1 MAVVPIR
8 VYLGGLFVY
17 ASLYKIA
24 EPYDFALSVAT
35 YQILPLSIVNLF
47 ALLVPWI
54 ELGLGTALI
63 LGLWTRTAGLLAS
76 GLLLLFVVALSIALS
91 RDLQLFC
98 GCFASQQAAEEI
110 GISTLFRD
118 IAWLFLSF
126 CVVVLDNGRYGL
138 DRFLGQRERDRGTT

>member
-1 MAVVPIR
+1 LAVVPIR

-98 GCFASQQAAEEI
+98 GCFASRQAAEEI
-110 GISTLFRD
+110 GIST
-118 IAWLFLSF
+118 F
-126 CVVVLDNGRYGL
+126 CFEISPGSS
-138 DRFLGQRERDRGTT
+138 